1 MKGRKAPNKFGQ
13 KSAED
18 QKVLAHLGEERQA
31 ICSVATGKE
40 SSKRRLAIQKRISA
54 GAGCSL
60 YL

>member
-1 MKGRKAPNKFGQ
+1 MKGRKAPNKFARNLRRT
-13 KSAED
+13 K
-18 QKVLAHLGEERQA
+18 KVLAQLGEEQQA

-40 SSKRRLAIQKRISA
+40 SLKRRLAIQKRISA